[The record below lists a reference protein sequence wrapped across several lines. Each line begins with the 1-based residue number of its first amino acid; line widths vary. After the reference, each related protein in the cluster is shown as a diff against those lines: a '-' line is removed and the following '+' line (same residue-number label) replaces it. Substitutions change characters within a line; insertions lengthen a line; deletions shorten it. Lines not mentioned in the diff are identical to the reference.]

1 MGEIERWPCLR
12 VRDPPNYVS
21 SMDTREKPEE
31 NRALERSALI
41 VATLTSFIGP
51 FMMSSVNVALPKI
64 QSELQMDAVQLS
76 WIATAYLLAMA
87 VGLVPAG
94 KIADIHGRKKIFAL
108 GIAVYT
114 VSSFLAAFVDS
125 VTMLIDF
132 RVIQGFGASM
142 FVTTG
147 MAILTSIFPPHR
159 RGRAIGLY
167 ASAVY
172 IGLSTGPFL
181 GGLMTN
187 YLGWRSIFVLM
198 LPFGLFS
205 LFITFHFLK
214 GEWRG
219 EPGQQ
224 LDIGG
229 CLLYG
234 CSILA
239 LVYGATRLPE
249 AIGISLLLIGA
260 VLLVIFFRYQLKA
273 RFPVFDV
280 SLFTVNK
287 PFTYS
292 SMAALLSY
300 FTTFSITFLMSL
312 YLQYIKGLEP
322 QTAGAVLMV
331 QPVMMAILS
340 PITGKLADRIEPR
353 LLASTGMICTVIGVL
368 IFSQIGHETS
378 IYLIIANLFFMGSG
392 FALFSSPNMIAI
404 MGTVEPRYYGL
415 ASGTVSTM
423 RLLGQMASM
432 AIATVVLA
440 MIVGREMITP
450 DKYDLFLSSVNT
462 VFTIS
467 AVLCA
472 TGIYF
477 SWYRGSILHSADSG
491 NGTEKR

>member
-1 MGEIERWPCLR
+1 MHPEDR
-12 VRDPPNYVS
+12 
-21 SMDTREKPEE
+21 PEE

-41 VATLTSFIGP
+41 VATLTSFMGP
-51 FMMSSVNVALPKI
+51 FMMSSVNVALPRI
-64 QSELQMDAVQLS
+64 QTELQMNAVQLS
-76 WIATAYLLAMA
+76 WIATAYLLAVA
-87 VGLVPAG
+87 VGLIPAG

-108 GIAVYT
+108 GLAVYT
-114 VSSFLAAFVDS
+114 VGSFIAAFVDS
-125 VTMLIDF
+125 AVMLIMF
-132 RVIQGFGASM
+132 RVIQGLGASM

-147 MAILTSIFPPHR
+147 MAILTSIFPPQR

-172 IGLSTGPFL
+172 VGLSTGPFL
-181 GGLMTN
+181 GGLMTHH
-187 YLGWRSIFVLM
+187 LGWRSIFMLM

-205 LFITFHFLK
+205 LLVTFHYLK

-219 EPGQQ
+219 EPDQK

-234 CSILA
+234 ISILA

-249 AIGISLLLIGA
+249 QFGVILVGSGAI
-260 VLLVIFFRYQLKA
+260 LLVIFFRYQLKA

-287 PFTYS
+287 PFTFS
-292 SMAALLSY
+292 SMAALLNYS
-300 FTTFSITFLMSL
+300 TTFSVTFLMSL

-322 QTAGAVLMV
+322 QTAGMVLMV

-353 LLASTGMICTVIGVL
+353 LLATTGMIFTVIGVL
-368 IFSQIGHETS
+368 IFSQIDQGTS
-378 IYLIIANLFFMGSG
+378 LYVIIANLFFMGTG

-404 MGTVEPRYYGL
+404 MGTVQPRYYGL

-440 MIVGREMITP
+440 LIVGREVITP
-450 DKYDLFLSSVNT
+450 DRYELFLRST
-462 VFTIS
+462 RIVFTIS
-467 AVLCA
+467 AVLCS

-477 SWYRGSILHSADSG
+477 SWFRGSVLQSDAAPP
-491 NGTEKR
+491 ERR

>member
-1 MGEIERWPCLR
+1 MEPSAQ
-12 VRDPPNYVS
+12 PQH
-21 SMDTREKPEE
+21 
-31 NRALERSALI
+31 NRALEKSALI
-41 VATLTSFIGP
+41 VATLTSFMGP

-64 QSELQMDAVQLS
+64 QAELQLNAVQLS
-76 WIATAYLLAMA
+76 WIATAYLLAVA

-94 KIADIHGRKKIFAL
+94 KIADIHGRKKIFIMGL
-108 GIAVYT
+108 AVYT
-114 VSSFLAAFVDS
+114 VGSFLAAFAQ
-125 VTMLIDF
+125 TPTTLIGL
-132 RVIQGFGASM
+132 RVFQGTGAAM

-147 MAILTSIFPPHR
+147 MAILTSIFPPNR

-172 IGLSTGPFL
+172 IGLSTGPFV
-181 GGLMTN
+181 GGWMTN

-198 LPFGLFS
+198 LPLGLFS

-219 EPGQQ
+219 EADQQ

-239 LVYGATRLPE
+239 LVYGATRLP
-249 AIGISLLLIGA
+249 GVLGLSLLLAGA
-260 VLLVIFFRYQLKA
+260 VLLVVFFRYQLKA

-280 SLFTVNK
+280 SLFRVNK
-287 PFTYS
+287 PFTFS
-292 SMAALLSY
+292 SMAALLNYS
-300 FTTFSITFLMSL
+300 TTFSVTFLMSL
-312 YLQYIKGLEP
+312 YLQYIKGLAP
-322 QTAGAVLMV
+322 QTAGTVLMV
-331 QPVMMAILS
+331 QPVMMALLS
-340 PITGKLADRIEPR
+340 PFTGRLADRIEPR
-353 LLASTGMICTVIGVL
+353 LLASTGMTCTVIGVL
-368 IFSQIGHETS
+368 IFSRIGHDTS
-378 IYLIIANLFFMGSG
+378 IYLIVANLFFMGTG

-440 MIVGREMITP
+440 LIVGREVITP
-450 DKYDLFLSSVNT
+450 DKYDLFIRSVHT
-462 VFTIS
+462 VFSIS
-467 AVLCA
+467 AGLCTA
-472 TGIYF
+472 GIYF
-477 SWYRGSILHSADSG
+477 SWFRGSVLPG
-491 NGTEKR
+491 NGGKGR

>member
-1 MGEIERWPCLR
+1 MHPEGR
-12 VRDPPNYVS
+12 
-21 SMDTREKPEE
+21 PEE

-41 VATLTSFIGP
+41 VATLTSFMGP
-51 FMMSSVNVALPKI
+51 FMMSSVNVALPQI
-64 QSELQMDAVQLS
+64 QAELQMNAVQLS
-76 WIATAYLLAMA
+76 WIATAYLLAVA
-87 VGLVPAG
+87 VGLIPAG
-94 KIADIHGRKKIFAL
+94 KVADIQGRKKIFAMGL
-108 GIAVYT
+108 AVYT
-114 VSSFLAAFVDS
+114 AGSFIAAFVDS
-125 VTMLIDF
+125 AVMLIMF
-132 RVIQGFGASM
+132 RVIQGLGASM

-147 MAILTSIFPPHR
+147 MAILTSIFPPNR

-172 IGLSTGPFL
+172 VGLSTGPFL
-181 GGLMTN
+181 GGLMTH
-187 YLGWRSIFVLM
+187 YLGWRSIFMLM

-205 LFITFHFLK
+205 LIITFHFLK

-219 EPGQQ
+219 EPDQK

-234 CSILA
+234 ISILA

-249 AIGISLLLIGA
+249 KLGVTLVSAGA

-280 SLFTVNK
+280 TLFTVNK
-287 PFTYS
+287 PFTFS
-292 SMAALLSY
+292 SMAALLNY
-300 FTTFSITFLMSL
+300 ATTFSVTFLMSL

-322 QTAGAVLMV
+322 QTAGMVLMV

-353 LLASTGMICTVIGVL
+353 LLATTGMTFTVIGIL
-368 IFSQIGHETS
+368 LFSQINQGTS
-378 IYLIIANLFFMGSG
+378 LYLIIANLFFMGTG

-404 MGTVEPRYYGL
+404 MGTVQPRYYGL

-440 MIVGREMITP
+440 LIVGREVITP
-450 DKYDLFLSSVNT
+450 DRYDLFLRST
-462 VFTIS
+462 RIVFTIS
-467 AVLCA
+467 AVLCS

-477 SWYRGSILHSADSG
+477 SWFRGSVLQSDSTPP
-491 NGTEKR
+491 NRQ

>member
-1 MGEIERWPCLR
+1 M
-12 VRDPPNYVS
+12 DKTTSPP
-21 SMDTREKPEE
+21 RQEE
-31 NRALERSALI
+31 NRSLERSALI
-41 VATLTSFIGP
+41 VATLTSFMGP

-64 QSELQMDAVQLS
+64 QIELQMDAVQLS
-76 WIATAYLLAMA
+76 WIATAYLLAVA

-94 KIADIHGRKKIFAL
+94 KIADIHGRKKIFAMGL
-108 GIAVYT
+108 AVYT
-114 VSSFLAAFVDS
+114 VSSFIAAFVDS
-125 VTMLIDF
+125 AVMLIMF
-132 RVIQGFGASM
+132 RLIQGLGASM

-172 IGLSTGPFL
+172 VGLSTGPFL
-181 GGLMTN
+181 GGLMTH
-187 YLGWRSIFVLM
+187 YLGWRSIFMLM

-205 LFITFHFLK
+205 LLITFHYLK

-219 EPGQQ
+219 EPDQK

-234 CSILA
+234 VSILA

-249 AIGISLLLIGA
+249 KLGVALVSAGA
-260 VLLVIFFRYQLKA
+260 VLLVIFFRYQLRA

-280 SLFTVNK
+280 TLFTVNK
-287 PFTYS
+287 PFTFS
-292 SMAALLSY
+292 SMAALLNYS
-300 FTTFSITFLMSL
+300 TTFSVTFLMSL

-322 QTAGAVLMV
+322 QSAGMVLMV

-340 PITGKLADRIEPR
+340 PITGKLADRMEPR
-353 LLASTGMICTVIGVL
+353 LLATTGMIFTVIGVL
-368 IFSQIGHETS
+368 IFSQLNQGTS
-378 IYLIIANLFFMGSG
+378 LYLIIANLFFMGTG

-404 MGTVEPRYYGL
+404 MGTVQPRYYGL

-440 MIVGREMITP
+440 LIVGREVITP
-450 DKYDLFLSSVNT
+450 DRYDLFLRST
-462 VFTIS
+462 RIVFTIS
-467 AVLCA
+467 AVLCG

-477 SWYRGSILHSADSG
+477 SWFRGSVLQSDSAPPD
-491 NGTEKR
+491 RR

>member
-1 MGEIERWPCLR
+1 MK
-12 VRDPPNYVS
+12 PPGS
-21 SMDTREKPEE
+21 LEE
-31 NRALERSALI
+31 NPALERSALI
-41 VATLTSFIGP
+41 VATLTSFMGP

-64 QSELQMDAVQLS
+64 QAELEMNAVQLS
-76 WIATAYLLAMA
+76 WIATAYLLAVA
-87 VGLVPAG
+87 VGLIPAG
-94 KIADIHGRKKIFAL
+94 KVADIHGRKKIFAL
-108 GIAVYT
+108 GLAVYT
-114 VSSFLAAFVDS
+114 AGSFIAAFVDS
-125 VTMLIDF
+125 AAMLIMF
-132 RVIQGFGASM
+132 RVIQGLGASM

-172 IGLSTGPFL
+172 VGLSTGPFL
-181 GGLMTN
+181 GGLMTHH
-187 YLGWRSIFVLM
+187 LGWRSIFMLM

-205 LFITFHFLK
+205 LLVTFHYLK

-219 EPGQQ
+219 EPDQK

-249 AIGISLLLIGA
+249 KLGVVLVSGGA

-280 SLFTVNK
+280 SLFSANK
-287 PFTYS
+287 PFTFS
-292 SMAALLSY
+292 SLAALLNYS
-300 FTTFSITFLMSL
+300 TTFSVTFLMSL

-322 QTAGAVLMV
+322 QTAGTVLMV

-340 PITGKLADRIEPR
+340 PFTGKLSDRIEPR
-353 LLASTGMICTVIGVL
+353 LLATAGMTFTVIGVL
-368 IFSQIGHETS
+368 VFSQIDQGTS
-378 IYLIIANLFFMGSG
+378 IYLIIANLFFMGTG

-404 MGTVEPRYYGL
+404 MGTVQPRYYGL

-440 MIVGREMITP
+440 LIVGREVITP
-450 DKYDLFLSSVNT
+450 DRYDLFLRST
-462 VFTIS
+462 RIVFTIS
-467 AVLCA
+467 AVLCS

-477 SWYRGSILHSADSG
+477 SWFRGSVLQSNNNQA
-491 NGTEKR
+491 

>member
-1 MGEIERWPCLR
+1 MDSREI
-12 VRDPPNYVS
+12 
-21 SMDTREKPEE
+21 PEE
-31 NRALERSALI
+31 NRALERSALL
-41 VATLTSFIGP
+41 VATLTSFMGP
-51 FMMSSVNVALPKI
+51 FMMSSVNVALPRI

-76 WIATAYLLAMA
+76 WIATAYLLAVA

-114 VSSFLAAFVDS
+114 AGAFSSAFVDS
-125 VTMLIDF
+125 AAMLIGF
-132 RVIQGFGASM
+132 RVIQGLGASM

-187 YLGWRSIFVLM
+187 YLGWRSIFAIM

-219 EPGQQ
+219 EPGQK

-234 CSILA
+234 CSIIA
-239 LVYGATRLPE
+239 LVYGATRLPDT
-249 AIGISLLLIGA
+249 IGITLLFTGA

-287 PFTYS
+287 PFAFS
-292 SMAALLSY
+292 SMAALLNYS
-300 FTTFSITFLMSL
+300 TTFSVTFLMSL

-322 QTAGAVLMV
+322 QVAGTVLMV

-353 LLASTGMICTVIGVL
+353 LLASAGMTCTVIGVL
-368 IFSQIGHETS
+368 IFSQVGHDTS
-378 IYLIIANLFFMGSG
+378 IYLIVANLFFMGTG

-450 DKYDLFLSSVNT
+450 DKYDLFLRSVHT

-467 AVLCA
+467 SVLCA

-477 SWYRGSILHSADSG
+477 SWYRGSVLHSANSG
-491 NGTEKR
+491 KGNDKL

>member
-1 MGEIERWPCLR
+1 MEPSAQ
-12 VRDPPNYVS
+12 PQQNP
-21 SMDTREKPEE
+21 
-31 NRALERSALI
+31 ALEKSALI
-41 VATLTSFIGP
+41 VATLTSFMGP

-64 QSELQMDAVQLS
+64 QAELQLNAVQLS
-76 WIATAYLLAMA
+76 WIATAYLLAVA

-94 KIADIHGRKKIFAL
+94 KIADIHGRKKIFTMGL
-108 GIAVYT
+108 AVYT
-114 VSSFLAAFVDS
+114 IGSFLAAFAQTPV
-125 VTMLIDF
+125 MLIGL
-132 RVIQGFGASM
+132 RVVQGLGASM

-147 MAILTSIFPPHR
+147 MAILTSIFPPNR

-172 IGLSTGPFL
+172 IGLSTGPFV
-181 GGLMTN
+181 GGWMTN
-187 YLGWRSIFVLM
+187 YLGWRSIFILM
-198 LPFGLFS
+198 LPLGLFS
-205 LFITFHFLK
+205 LFVTFHFLK

-219 EPGQQ
+219 EPDQQ

-239 LVYGATRLPE
+239 VVYGATRLPGM
-249 AIGISLLLIGA
+249 IGVSLLLGGA

-280 SLFTVNK
+280 SLFRVNK
-287 PFTYS
+287 AFTFS
-292 SMAALLSY
+292 SLAALLNYS
-300 FTTFSITFLMSL
+300 TTFSVTFLMSL
-312 YLQYIKGLEP
+312 YLQYIKGLAP
-322 QTAGAVLMV
+322 QTAGTVLMV
-331 QPVMMAILS
+331 QPVMMALLS
-340 PITGKLADRIEPR
+340 PFTGRLADRIEPR
-353 LLASTGMICTVIGVL
+353 LLASTGMTCTVIGVL
-368 IFSQIGHETS
+368 IFSRIGHDTS
-378 IYLIIANLFFMGSG
+378 IYLIVVNLFFMGTG

-440 MIVGREMITP
+440 LIVGREVITP
-450 DKYDLFLSSVNT
+450 DKYDLFIRSVHT
-462 VFTIS
+462 VFSIS

-477 SWYRGSILHSADSG
+477 SWFRGSVLPG
-491 NGTEKR
+491 NGGKDR

>member
-1 MGEIERWPCLR
+1 MVHKKRGAADAGAGPQLAVLPVDE
-12 VRDPPNYVS
+12 
-21 SMDTREKPEE
+21 MKPTTKQEE

-41 VATLTSFIGP
+41 VATLTSFMGP

-64 QSELQMDAVQLS
+64 QAELQMDAVQLS
-76 WIATAYLLAMA
+76 WIATAYLLAVA

-94 KIADIHGRKKIFAL
+94 KIADIHGRKKVFAMGL
-108 GIAVYT
+108 AVYT
-114 VSSFLAAFVDS
+114 VGSFLTAFVHS
-125 VTMLIDF
+125 PAMLIGF
-132 RVIQGFGASM
+132 RVFQGLGASM

-147 MAILTSIFPPHR
+147 MAIITSIFPPNR

-172 IGLSTGPFL
+172 VGLSTGPFL
-181 GGLMTN
+181 GGLLTHH
-187 YLGWRSIFVLM
+187 LGWRSIFLLM

-205 LFITFHFLK
+205 LYITFHFLK

-219 EPGQQ
+219 EPDQK

-229 CLLYG
+229 CLLYA

-249 AIGISLLLIGA
+249 MLGISLLLTGA
-260 VLLVIFFRYQLKA
+260 VLIVIFFRYQLRA

-280 SLFTVNK
+280 TLFTVNK
-287 PFTYS
+287 PFTFS
-292 SMAALLSY
+292 SMAALLNYS
-300 FTTFSITFLMSL
+300 TTFSVTFLMSL

-322 QTAGAVLMV
+322 QTAGTVLMV

-353 LLASTGMICTVIGVL
+353 LLATTGMIFTVIGVL
-368 IFSQIGHETS
+368 VFAQIDQGTS
-378 IYLIIANLFFMGSG
+378 IYLIVANLFFMGTG

-440 MIVGREMITP
+440 LIVGREVITP
-450 DKYDLFLSSVNT
+450 DKYDLFLRST
-462 VFTIS
+462 RIVFGIS

-477 SWYRGSILHSADSG
+477 SWFRGSVLQSDDSSV
-491 NGTEKR
+491 